1 MAHIKTNNQMETK
14 KEIDYKLVNEA
25 FEREGWVK
33 YIQFMAGSK
42 YVKGNDTVT
51 CYFGHFRLNGK
62 SVSEAYICEMLH
74 LGDKRTIQV
83 CGAIAPDSIFS
94 KYGQAFLAGVRWA
107 DEHPINKQEE
117 KEKN

>member
-1 MAHIKTNNQMETK
+1 MDTK
-14 KEIDYKLVNEA
+14 KELDYKLVNEA

-33 YIQFMAGSK
+33 YIQFMAGSR

-51 CYFGHFRLNGK
+51 CYFGRFRLNGE

-74 LGDKRTIQV
+74 MGSRMIQV
-83 CGAIAPDSIFS
+83 CGAIAPKSVFS

>member
-1 MAHIKTNNQMETK
+1 MDTK
-14 KEIDYKLVNEA
+14 KELDYKLVNEA
-25 FEREGWVK
+25 FEREGWVM
-33 YIQFMAGSK
+33 YHQFMAGNR

-51 CYFGHFRLNGK
+51 CYFGHFSLNGK

-83 CGAIAPDSIFS
+83 CDAFAPDSIFS

-107 DEHPINKQEE
+107 DEHPINKQETE
-117 KEKN
+117 LK

>member
-1 MAHIKTNNQMETK
+1 METK

-33 YIQFMAGSK
+33 SIQFMAGSR

-83 CGAIAPDSIFS
+83 CDTVAPDSIFS
-94 KYGQAFLAGVRWA
+94 KYGQAFLAGVKWA
-107 DEHPINKQEE
+107 DEHPIDKQEE
-117 KEKN
+117 KGKN

>member
-1 MAHIKTNNQMETK
+1 MDTK
-14 KEIDYKLVNEA
+14 KELDYKLVNEA

-33 YIQFMAGSK
+33 YIQFMAGSR

-51 CYFGHFRLNGK
+51 CYFGRFRLNGE

-74 LGDKRTIQV
+74 LGNKRMIQV

>member
-1 MAHIKTNNQMETK
+1 MDTK
-14 KEIDYKLVNEA
+14 KELDYKLVNEA

-33 YIQFMAGSK
+33 YIQFMAGSR

>member
-1 MAHIKTNNQMETK
+1 MEGK
-14 KEIDYKLVNEA
+14 NELDYKMVDEA

-33 YIQFMAGSK
+33 YIQFMAGTR

-74 LGDKRTIQV
+74 LGNKRMIQV
-83 CGAIAPDSIFS
+83 CNAIAPDSIFS
-94 KYGQAFLAGVRWA
+94 KYGQAFLSGVRWA
-107 DEHPINKQEE
+107 DEHPINKQESE
-117 KEKN
+117 LK

>member
-1 MAHIKTNNQMETK
+1 MDTK
-14 KEIDYKLVNEA
+14 KELDYKLVNEA

-33 YIQFMAGSK
+33 YIQFMAGSR

-83 CGAIAPDSIFS
+83 CDAVAPDSIFS

-107 DEHPINKQEE
+107 DEHPINKQE
-117 KEKN
+117 KRNN

>member
-1 MAHIKTNNQMETK
+1 MKGK
-14 KEIDYKLVNEA
+14 KELDNKLVNEA
-25 FEREGWVK
+25 FEREGWVM
-33 YIQFMAGSK
+33 YHQFMAGNR
-42 YVKGNDTVT
+42 YVKGEDTVT

-74 LGDKRTIQV
+74 LGNKRMIQV

-107 DEHPINKQEE
+107 DEHPINKQETE
-117 KEKN
+117 LK